1 MKLDLLHN
9 KIISDTATPRFLE
22 CVESTLIPMLE
33 AEYGESLECVQMY
46 EDFLSDGFVKS
57 GYFYY
62 PLTVVVSGVP
72 ARRFIKWS
80 VSEYRR
86 FESKIPYAYT
96 SDVAL
101 KFSFADAPEG
111 FSEKLSG
118 RAMYFDG
125 DSVKLNIQTT
135 ATDKTFL
142 SGKYSQTFVDRMA
155 KEVTREIERAF
166 GIPELREST
175 LELFL
180 VFAPGT
186 YMEHVVD
193 GATYRR
199 LLVSAKGCSPRDLW
213 IKWQRR
219 DSAAPLTVS
228 DHIDGE
234 EVYFEICE
242 EVPQKIREKEYR
254 FLVHSSADKY
264 QSAMS
269 RKHIT
274 EWRDL
279 IKRIIKRGEVDKLD
293 VVTEEP
299 ERNREIEDKLKA
311 VLGNTAPEV
320 SEPTAETPE
329 DDYIKSLLRG
339 ALGVTEETDAQEEEI
354 SEIPEIPEATE
365 EPIAEP
371 NEETIEEVAE
381 ETEEIEEIEEPVLD
395 SEAEAALISD
405 EVTYEEPAEEQ
416 VVTTPAVDEDDLRAR
431 IEREIR
437 EKLEAEARER
447 AERESEMLRAL
458 KAENERLAGLI
469 KETQQTHEASINERE
484 EEAKRL
490 RLELEAKERA
500 ERAERERLAEM
511 ARLALLEQQKL
522 AAEKEKEAAL
532 AKAKAEEEAREAEKA
547 KEAELLELRRLEE
560 EKRQRELL
568 EEEERRRKEEERA
581 RAAVVYVSK
590 NARLIFRRQ
599 VDPNVVKRIHEII
612 LTTIKY
618 FHKENVYMKIK
629 ATVPDPTTVNLNFVK
644 IPETETELLVNII
657 KVLGKS
663 DLGITKVYLE

>member
-22 CVESTLIPMLE
+22 CVEGTLIPMLKE
-33 AEYGESLECVQMY
+33 EYGEILECVQMY

-62 PLTVVVSGVP
+62 PLTLILNGEPTRCFV
-72 ARRFIKWS
+72 KWS

-86 FESKIPYAYT
+86 FENKIPYAYT
-96 SDVAL
+96 SDLSL

-111 FSEKLSG
+111 FAEKLSA
-118 RAMYFDG
+118 RALYFDANA
-125 DSVKLNIQTT
+125 VKLNIQTT

-142 SGKYSQTFVDRMA
+142 SGKYSQTFVDEMA
-155 KEVTREIERAF
+155 KQLTREIERMFAIP
-166 GIPELREST
+166 GIKDST

-186 YMEHVVD
+186 YMEHVAD

-213 IKWQRR
+213 IKWYRR
-219 DSAAPLTVS
+219 DSSTPLTVS
-228 DHIDGE
+228 DHIYGE
-234 EVYFEICE
+234 DVVFEICE

-279 IKRIIKRGEVDKLD
+279 IKRIIKRGEVDKLP
-293 VVTEEP
+293 VVEEAP
-299 ERNREIEDKLKA
+299 ERNQEIEDKLKA
-311 VLGNTAPEV
+311 VLGDSAPAYT
-320 SEPTAETPE
+320 EPALETPE

-339 ALGVTEETDAQEEEI
+339 ALGVTEE
-354 SEIPEIPEATE
+354 SEPCVE
-365 EPIAEP
+365 EPPFDIDAP
-371 NEETIEEVAE
+371 
-381 ETEEIEEIEEPVLD
+381 IEEPDEEVIE
-395 SEAEAALISD
+395 EAIEETVAEPVEEA
-405 EVTYEEPAEEQ
+405 VVEPL
-416 VVTTPAVDEDDLRAR
+416 PFSEDDLRAK

-447 AERESEMLRAL
+447 AEREAEELRVANDAL

-469 KETQQTHEASINERE
+469 KQTQKTHEANLNERE

-500 ERAERERLAEM
+500 ERAEREKLAEM
-511 ARLALLEQQKL
+511 ARLAVLEQQRL
-522 AAEKEKEAAL
+522 SEEKEREAAL
-532 AKAKAEEEAREAEKA
+532 AKAKAEEEAREAERA

-560 EKRQRELL
+560 EKKARELA
-568 EEEERRRKEEERA
+568 EEEERRRIEEERA